1 MIEIWK
7 GTFLSMFTD
16 LDDAVIW
23 CYKRITAHCIRY
35 IISIYWHLPSLPL
48 LEVYSID
55 LAAPHW
61 TLHQK
66 IHLFQTLC
74 SVYYCYFDHSYCL
87 YHCCCFP
94 DDADGVMMMMSQ
106 LNQLLPFA
114 SLFQLFPHVWD
125 TCSIQKRKGLT
136 ALALLLFDVV
146 ETVQFIMLMLIFWS
160 KQDKLLLL
168 FHNIVAT

>member
-7 GTFLSMFTD
+7 GTFVSI
-16 LDDAVIW
+16 VYRSRW
-23 CYKRITAHCIRY
+23 CCDMLQTHHSSLYH

-87 YHCCCFP
+87 YHCCCFH
-94 DDADGVMMMMSQ
+94 DDADGVTMTMYQ

-114 SLFQLFPHVWD
+114 SLFQLFRHELNI
-125 TCSIQKRKGLT
+125 CSTQKRMVLT

-146 ETVQFIMLMLIFWS
+146 ETVQLQCCRW
-160 KQDKLLLL
+160 
-168 FHNIVAT
+168 

>member
-1 MIEIWK
+1 MLQ
-7 GTFLSMFTD
+7 THHSSL
-16 LDDAVIW
+16 
-23 CYKRITAHCIRY
+23 HY
-35 IISIYWHLPSLPL
+35 IISIIYWHLPSLPL

-74 SVYYCYFDHSYCL
+74 SVYYCYFVHSYCL
-87 YHCCCFP
+87 YHCCCP
-94 DDADGVMMMMSQ
+94 DAADGVTMTMCQ

-114 SLFQLFPHVWD
+114 SLFQLFQRVWD
-125 TCSIQKRKGLT
+125 IYSIPKRMVLT

-146 ETVQFIMLMLIFWS
+146 ETARSYYDVVGDVLNNMN
-160 KQDKLLLL
+160 KLLL
-168 FHNIVAT
+168 FHSSNITKRKDHSYLCLDICIT